1 MALRREQPLYIFPS
15 SLPPA
20 EIAISQKLAG
30 HLGLPQIIGELLYR
44 RGWTNPE
51 KAALFL
57 SPQLAELPSPT
68 GLKGLDG
75 AVDLLAQTIQAGQ
88 QVVIHGDY
96 DVDGITATV
105 LLTDFLAK
113 LGIEA
118 IWHLPNRLTDDYGLT
133 IKSVAGLAKKVC
145 MPALMITVDCGITC
159 AEEVAYAKKLGFR
172 VIITDHHRPPS
183 DPARMPQ
190 ADAVINP
197 QQTDCTFA
205 YKGLSGV
212 GVAFFLIT
220 ALRRKM
226 VEQGVWT
233 QKNMPNLRD
242 SLDLVAL
249 GTVADVMPLTGLNR
263 IIVRAGLEVLAEQ
276 RRPGIQALCK
286 VTRIGQGMVTAEDI
300 AFQLAPRINAAGRL
314 GTPELAAELLLCT
327 KNNAKDLAQ
336 ELEQANLYRR
346 ELEAAV
352 LDEAT
357 RQAEKQLKKGMET
370 LVLYGR
376 NWHLG
381 VIGII
386 ASRMVDRFQ
395 LPALVFTGDTLPSS
409 TEEGEITVL
418 KGSGRSVPGLNLH
431 QALELC
437 QEQILRFGGHAM
449 AAGLTVRQDAF
460 ADFRDLFDQQ
470 VQTMERNEQDQGIKV
485 DAVLDD
491 QQNCRDILRGLQQ
504 MEPFGEG
511 NPEPVFLA
519 RNIQLED
526 VHCLREHLKFS
537 VRLNG
542 TQLGGIGFFMAEQQA
557 PAVAGRV
564 DLAFR
569 LKESCFRGK
578 KRIDVRAVAVS
589 PADCKVDYSSR

>member
-1 MALRREQPLYIFPS
+1 LTITKEQSPYILPQPL
-15 SLPPA
+15 PPTD
-20 EIAISQKLAG
+20 IATSQKIAQALQ
-30 HLGLPQIIGELLYR
+30 LPQIIAELLYR
-44 RGWTNPE
+44 RGWTTPE
-51 KAALFL
+51 KTGPFL
-57 SPQLAELPSPT
+57 SPQLAELPPPAA
-68 GLKGLDG
+68 LKGVDE
-75 AVDLLAQTIQAGQ
+75 AVDLLVKTIQDQ
-88 QVVIHGDY
+88 HQVVIHGDY

-113 LGIEA
+113 LGVEA

-133 IKSVAGLAKKVC
+133 MKSVAGLAKKVC
-145 MPALMITVDCGITC
+145 MPALMITVDCGITS
-159 AEEVAYAKKLGFR
+159 AEEVAYAKELGFQ
-172 VIITDHHRPPS
+172 VIITDHHQVPS
-183 DPARMPQ
+183 DPAKVPQ

-197 QQTDCTFA
+197 RQKDCEFA

-212 GVAFFLIT
+212 GVAFFLIM
-220 ALRRKM
+220 ALRRRM
-226 VEQGVWT
+226 VELGIWT
-233 QKNMPNLRD
+233 QQTMPNLRN

-249 GTVADVMPLTGLNR
+249 GTVADVMSLTGVNR
-263 IIVRAGLEVLAEQ
+263 ILVKAGLEVLAEQ
-276 RRPGIQALCK
+276 GRPGVRALCK
-286 VTRIGQGMVTAEDI
+286 ATKTGQGMITAEDI

-314 GTPELAAELLLCT
+314 GTPELAAELLLST
-327 KNNAKDLAQ
+327 KDRAQNLAQ
-336 ELEQANLYRR
+336 ELDQANLLRR
-346 ELEAAV
+346 ELETAV

-357 RQAEKQLKKGMET
+357 HQAEEQLKKGMNS

-395 LPALVFTGDTLPSS
+395 LPTLVFTGDTPPYS
-409 TEEGEITVL
+409 TEAGEVTVI

-437 QEQILRFGGHAM
+437 QGQILRFGGHAM
-449 AAGLTVRQDAF
+449 AAGLTVRHDAF
-460 ADFRDLFDQQ
+460 EKFRDLFDTQIQ
-470 VQTMERNEQDQGIKV
+470 KMDCDEQELGIRV
-485 DAVLDD
+485 DVLFDD
-491 QQNCRDILRGLQQ
+491 QQDCRAILRGLQQ

-537 VRLNG
+537 LQLNG
-542 TQLGGIGFFMAEQQA
+542 TRLSGIGFFMAEQQA
-557 PAVAGRV
+557 PAVAGQV

-569 LKESCFRGK
+569 LKESSFRGR
-578 KRIDVRAVAVS
+578 KRLDVHAVAVR
-589 PADCKVDYSSR
+589 PTADNSRL

>member
-1 MALRREQPLYIFPS
+1 MVIEKEYSPYILPQPLPS
-15 SLPPA
+15 A
-20 EIAISQKLAG
+20 EAATSQKLAQA
-30 HLGLPQIIGELLYR
+30 LRLPQIIAELLYR
-44 RGWTNPE
+44 RGWTSPE
-51 KAALFL
+51 QAAPFL
-57 SPQLAELPSPT
+57 SPQLAELPPPAA
-68 GLKGLDG
+68 LKGLEA
-75 AVDLLAQTIQAGQ
+75 AVDLLAETIQAGH

-113 LGIEA
+113 LGIQA

-133 IKSVAGLAKKVC
+133 MKSVAGLAKKVR
-145 MPALMITVDCGITC
+145 MPALMITVDCGITS
-159 AEEVAYAKKLGFR
+159 ADEVVYAKELGFR

-183 DPARMPQ
+183 DPERMPQ

-197 QQTDCTFA
+197 QQADCTFA

-233 QKNMPNLRD
+233 QKTMPNLRD
-242 SLDLVAL
+242 FLDLVAL
-249 GTVADVMPLTGLNR
+249 GTVADVMPLTEVNR

-276 RRPGIQALCK
+276 RRPGIRALCK
-286 VTRIGQGMVTAEDI
+286 ATKIGQGVITAENI

-314 GTPELAAELLLCT
+314 GTPQLAAELLLSKRET
-327 KNNAKDLAQ
+327 AKGLAE
-336 ELEQANLYRR
+336 ELELANLERR

-357 RQAEKQLKKGMET
+357 RQAEEQVKEGLES

-386 ASRMVDRFQ
+386 ASRMVDRFH
-395 LPALVFTGDTLPSS
+395 LPALVFTGDTPTYSM
-409 TEEGEITVL
+409 EEGEVMVM

-431 QALELC
+431 QALEGC
-437 QEQILRFGGHAM
+437 QKQILRFGGHAM

-460 ADFRDLFDQQ
+460 ESFRALFDSQ
-470 VQTMERNEQDQGIKV
+470 VQTMERVEQEHGIRV

-491 QQNCRDILRGLQQ
+491 QQNCREILKGLQR

-511 NPEPVFLA
+511 NPEPVFLVQ
-519 RNIQLED
+519 NIQLEE

-537 VRLNG
+537 LQLNG
-542 TQLGGIGFFMAEQQA
+542 TRLSGIGFFMAEQEA

-578 KRIDVRAVAVS
+578 KRLDVHAVAVHPTNKNKETS
-589 PADCKVDYSSR
+589 

>member
-1 MALRREQPLYIFPS
+1 MTITKEHSPYILPQP
-15 SLPPA
+15 LPPA
-20 EIAISQKLAG
+20 EAAISQKLAQA
-30 HLGLPQIIGELLYR
+30 LQLPQLIAELLYR

-51 KAALFL
+51 KAAPFL
-57 SPQLAELPSPT
+57 SPQLAELPPPT
-68 GLKGLDG
+68 ALKGLDE
-75 AVDLLAQTIQAGQ
+75 AVDLLADTIQAGH

-113 LGIEA
+113 LGVQA

-133 IKSVAGLAKKVC
+133 MKSVAGLAKKVR
-145 MPALMITVDCGITC
+145 MPALMMTVDCGITS
-159 AEEVAYAKKLGFR
+159 ADEVAYAKELGFR
-172 VIITDHHRPPS
+172 VIITDHHQVPS
-183 DPARMPQ
+183 DPTKVPQ

-197 QQTDCTFA
+197 QQKECQFV

-212 GVAFFLIT
+212 GVAFFLIM

-226 VEQGVWT
+226 VEQGAWT

-249 GTVADVMPLTGLNR
+249 GTVADVMPLTGVNR
-263 IIVRAGLEVLAEQ
+263 ILVRAGLEVLTEQ
-276 RRPGIQALCK
+276 GRPGIRALCK
-286 VTRIGQGMVTAEDI
+286 ATKTGQGMITAENI

-314 GTPELAAELLLCT
+314 GTPQLAAELLLS
-327 KNNAKDLAQ
+327 KRGAAKDLAA
-336 ELEQANLYRR
+336 ELELANLQRR

-357 RQAEKQLKKGMET
+357 RQAEEQVKEGLES

-376 NWHLG
+376 TWHLG

-386 ASRMVDRFQ
+386 ASRMVDRFH
-395 LPALVFTGDTLPSS
+395 LPALVFTGDTSPYV
-409 TEEGEITVL
+409 TEEGEVVVM

-431 QALELC
+431 QALEGC

-460 ADFRDLFDQQ
+460 ESFRSLFDTQIQ
-470 VQTMERNEQDQGIKV
+470 SMERAEQEQGVRV
-485 DAVLDD
+485 DAVLDE
-491 QQNCRDILRGLQQ
+491 QQNCRDILQGLQQ

-519 RNIQLED
+519 QNIQIEE

-537 VRLNG
+537 LQLNG
-542 TQLGGIGFFMAEQQA
+542 TRLSGIGFFMAEQQA
-557 PAVAGRV
+557 SAVAGRV

-578 KRIDVRAVAVS
+578 KRLDVHAVALHPANEKKVS
-589 PADCKVDYSSR
+589 S